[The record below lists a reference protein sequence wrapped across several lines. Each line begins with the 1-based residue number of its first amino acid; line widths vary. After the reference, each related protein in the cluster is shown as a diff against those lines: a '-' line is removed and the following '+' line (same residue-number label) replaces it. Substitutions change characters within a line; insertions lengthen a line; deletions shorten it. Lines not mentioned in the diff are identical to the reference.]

1 MGTTHAAA
9 PIRPT
14 LSFCV
19 EQMAARGHD
28 PARLLAGSGLRQDS
42 YQQPQAVVSPQQEL
56 LIYRN
61 ILSLAGT
68 DAIGLELGR
77 AVHLNS
83 IGILGALLSNAAD
96 LGHAGYLM
104 RRFHLLSSPWFVSE
118 LIGELEP
125 GKLLVRYKQTSN
137 MGNLGTLG
145 DVGDPGG
152 LYRLIIDRDIRGT
165 LGLLVR
171 IFGAGAAGFI
181 SGIAFGYRQPANA
194 RRYRAEFGCPVS
206 FGHEYTYVTFDNS
219 LAGLKNPQRCGIAY
233 NIYLR
238 LCRDALSDY
247 APASWHRRVTNLL
260 SSGDDYPKAEDMAAR
275 LNCSER
281 SLRRHLNAE
290 GFQYSEL
297 VDRVR
302 FDRAAYLLTHSRD
315 PIKKI
320 GFQLRYSEPPNF
332 VHAFTRWAG
341 MSPTRFRDAAIKMK

>member
-1 MGTTHAAA
+1 MGTSSAAA
-9 PIRPT
+9 PIQPT

-19 EQMAARGHD
+19 EQMAVRGHD
-28 PARLLAGSGLRQDS
+28 LAQLLSGSGLRQDS
-42 YQQPQAVVSPQQEL
+42 YQQPQAVVTPQQEL

-61 ILSLAGT
+61 ILGLAAT

-104 RRFHLLSSPWFVSE
+104 RRFHLLSSPWFASE

-125 GKLLVRYKQTSN
+125 GKLLVRYKQTSY
-137 MGNLGTLG
+137 LG
-145 DVGDPGG
+145 DLGG
-152 LYRLIIDRDIRGT
+152 LYRFIIDRDIRGT

-181 SGIAFGYRQPANA
+181 SGIAFGYSQPVGA

-206 FGHEYTYVTFDNS
+206 FGHEYTYVTFDNG

-233 NIYLR
+233 NTYLR
-238 LCRDALSDY
+238 LCREALSDY

-260 SSGDDYPKAEDMAAR
+260 CSGDDYPKAEDMAAR

-281 SLRRHLNAE
+281 SLRRHLNSE

-341 MSPTRFRDAAIKMK
+341 MSPTRFRNAAIKMK

>member
-1 MGTTHAAA
+1 MGTSHAAA
-9 PIRPT
+9 PIQPT
-14 LSFCV
+14 LSFCI
-19 EQMAARGHD
+19 EQMAARGYD
-28 PARLLAGSGLRQDS
+28 LARLLAGSGLRQDS
-42 YQQPQAVVSPQQEL
+42 YQQPQAVVTPQQEL

-61 ILSLAGT
+61 ILGLAGT

-77 AVHLNS
+77 TVHLNS

-125 GKLLVRYKQTSN
+125 GKLLVRYKQTSY
-137 MGNLGTLG
+137 LG
-145 DVGDPGG
+145 DLGDLGDLGG
-152 LYRLIIDRDIRGT
+152 LYRFIIDRDIRGT
-165 LGLLVR
+165 LELLVR
-171 IFGAGAAGFI
+171 IFGAGAAGFV
-181 SGIAFGYRQPANA
+181 SGIAFGYPQPAGA

-206 FGHEYTYVTFDNS
+206 FGHEYTYVTFDS
-219 LAGLKNPQRCGIAY
+219 SVAGLKNPQRCGSAY
-233 NIYLR
+233 HTYLR
-238 LCRDALSDY
+238 LCRNALSDY
-247 APASWHRRVTNLL
+247 APASWQRRVTNLL
-260 SSGDDYPKAEDMAAR
+260 NSGDDYPKAEIMAAR

-281 SLRRHLNAE
+281 SLRRHLSAE

-341 MSPTRFRDAAIKMK
+341 MSPTRFRDAAMKMK